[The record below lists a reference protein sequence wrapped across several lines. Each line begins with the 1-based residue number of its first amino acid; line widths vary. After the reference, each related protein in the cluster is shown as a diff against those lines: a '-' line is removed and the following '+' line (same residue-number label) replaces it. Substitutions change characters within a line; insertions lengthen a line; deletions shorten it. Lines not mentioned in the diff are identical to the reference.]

1 MDCGLK
7 GGRIVVSPRR
17 SWAACGCMYVK
28 RLFLC
33 SYQWLQ
39 AAWMLLSEFVGH
51 TKSIDMDFLVRSW
64 EAHVSVEDQ
73 SRRGV
78 GEGRGRECGEG
89 GEGEWCVK
97 V

>member
-1 MDCGLK
+1 
-7 GGRIVVSPRR
+7 
-17 SWAACGCMYVK
+17 
-28 RLFLC
+28 
-33 SYQWLQ
+33 
-39 AAWMLLSEFVGH
+39 MLLSEFVGH